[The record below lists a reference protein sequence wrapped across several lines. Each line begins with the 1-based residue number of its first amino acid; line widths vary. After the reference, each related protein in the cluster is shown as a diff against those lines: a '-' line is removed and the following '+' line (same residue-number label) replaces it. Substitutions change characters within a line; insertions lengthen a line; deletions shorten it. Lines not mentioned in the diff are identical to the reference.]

1 MARVIL
7 FNKPCGVVCQF
18 TAHSV
23 HKSLKDFIPLPGF
36 YPAGRLDA
44 DSEGLVVLTDAGKL
58 QHRIAD
64 PKYKL
69 PKTYWVQ
76 VEGVPDQAA
85 IKNLRDGIWLKSFKT
100 QPARLRLMNEPD
112 NLWPRSP
119 PIRFRKN
126 IPTSW
131 IEMIITEGKNR
142 QVRRMTAAVLC
153 PTLRLIRYAIGG
165 YSIAG
170 IAPGEWQLHHTS
182 SGKLSKQNFFS
193 EFLS

>member
-1 MARVIL
+1 MARLIL

-23 HKSLKDFIPLPGF
+23 HKCLKDFIPLPGF

-44 DSEGLVVLTDAGKL
+44 DSEGLVVLTDTGKL
-58 QHRIAD
+58 QHRITD
-64 PKYKL
+64 PRYKL

-76 VEGVPDQAA
+76 VEGVPDQTA
-85 IKNLRDGIWLKSFKT
+85 ITNLRQGVLLKNFKT
-100 QPARLRLMNEPD
+100 QPAQIRLINEPD
-112 NLWPRSP
+112 DLWPRSP

-131 IEMIITEGKNR
+131 MELIITEGRNR
-142 QVRRMTAAVLC
+142 QVRRMTAAVLH

-170 IAPGEWQLHHTS
+170 IAPGKWQLHHTTAEEFN
-182 SGKLSKQNFFS
+182 KQNFAS